1 MTYKSAWFL
10 EHRIRKAMET
20 EEPMLSGIIEA
31 DETYIGG
38 RSRSKHVRGLARIH
52 RRHGVGLIRRRM
64 KGAGKSRHGFDPER
78 IGAGA
83 ECVGG
88 THSSLRWIGA

>member
-38 RSRSKHVRGLARIH
+38 QE
-52 RRHGVGLIRRRM
+52 
-64 KGAGKSRHGFDPER
+64 PQ
-78 IGAGA
+78 
-83 ECVGG
+83 
-88 THSSLRWIGA
+88 